1 MGMLMISISPAWS
14 ISALQHA
21 LGVLH
26 AAVDQEKTI
35 SAADLVQVIDQHLR
49 NAFPSVEEQI
59 INGGRGITACPRCGH
74 GHLVTCR
81 HTSALVGAPVLTCS
95 KHCGYSRIVGEV

>member
-1 MGMLMISISPAWS
+1 MISISPAWS
-14 ISALQHA
+14 VGTLQHVVGVLQAAVEQDGNISA
-21 LGVLH
+21 V
-26 AAVDQEKTI
+26 
-35 SAADLVQVIDQHLR
+35 DLVQVIGQHLR
-49 NAFPSVEEQI
+49 DAFPSVEEQI

-81 HTSALVGAPVLTCS
+81 QTSALVGAPVLSCS